1 MGALPCGPS
10 GWDCADWE
18 GKTLPA
24 LVIGTPS
31 QGCAWCVGTPD
42 TVQML
47 EWGEDPQGG
56 LLMWTKPDS
65 CAAGLGIWAS
75 WPSPAWGTWGAL
87 PWLFTDGEQS
97 WGSLAQAW
105 SLGVTAP
112 CRAHQATV

>member
-1 MGALPCGPS
+1 
-10 GWDCADWE
+10 
-18 GKTLPA
+18 
-24 LVIGTPS
+24 
-31 QGCAWCVGTPD
+31 
-42 TVQML
+42 ML